1 MTDLDAEDGQAGTEF
16 ETGQIATIK
25 LLHYPTEHVML
36 GLEANWGKRE
46 DVDGED
52 GEDYRIQFSI
62 KVNWAL
68 ADLMKA
74 DK

>member
-1 MTDLDAEDGQAGTEF
+1 MAS
-16 ETGQIATIK
+16 IN

-36 GLEANWGKRE
+36 GVEANWGERE

-62 KVNWAL
+62 KVDWSL

-74 DK
+74 AK